1 MSDSKNQ
8 EEGKLQKSDLF
19 RGTLCVH
26 SIAAPT
32 TTTTTGRAAE
42 LLHFAE
48 CGPDGVRVESPPARP
63 TGSGGS
69 VIVAVVW
76 SNDV

>member
-26 SIAAPT
+26 SIAAPPP
-32 TTTTTGRAAE
+32 TTTGRAAE

-48 CGPDGVRVESPPARP
+48 CGPDGVRVESPPARLEAA
-63 TGSGGS
+63 
-69 VIVAVVW
+69 AV
-76 SNDV
+76 